1 MLQVSEFEQ
10 PGNDSFNCT
19 PPAIKEFPPDGLT
32 RQQRQAGFIII
43 HFVITIYL
51 FLLLAIVCDD
61 YFVPSIKKI
70 CESEYKR
77 ELFGNI
83 HSFSCDFNMTS
94 LRLLSLSFR
103 CKTNVRRLQ
112 FGVLCYVL
120 CLLYYFFFINMHECK
135 ISHNRTQCYRGCG
148 WRDRNG
154 GREFKSRIVH
164 QRHRHLHYRG

>member
-1 MLQVSEFEQ
+1 LLQVSEFEQ

-43 HFVITIYL
+43 HFVIAIYL

-94 LRLLSLSFR
+94 LRLSLSFR
-103 CKTNVRRLQ
+103 CDERKTFAVWCIM
-112 FGVLCYVL
+112 LCIMFII
-120 CLLYYFFFINMHECK
+120 LLFFHKHARM
-135 ISHNRTQCYRGCG
+135 
-148 WRDRNG
+148 
-154 GREFKSRIVH
+154 
-164 QRHRHLHYRG
+164 